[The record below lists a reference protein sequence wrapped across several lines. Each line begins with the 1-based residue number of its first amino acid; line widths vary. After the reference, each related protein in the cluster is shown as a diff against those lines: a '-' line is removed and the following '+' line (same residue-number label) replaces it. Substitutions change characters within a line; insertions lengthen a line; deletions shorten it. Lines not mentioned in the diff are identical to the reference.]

1 MIMVTERPKTYL
13 KESVLTKIQAKTPG
27 VSARRAQTEP
37 GTLSV
42 FPDKKMEGDQVV
54 EHEGSVLLL
63 IDGALS
69 ARLTGTTIDCVGSP
83 RESHLGIIPPTAIS
97 GSIEEPRGCSREH
110 GGSAV
115 RQEVVQRDRDRAWI
129 VHR

>member
-83 RESHLGIIPPTAIS
+83 PGIASRDHPSHSNLGIDRGATGLLAGARRECGPA
-97 GSIEEPRGCSREH
+97 RGCPTRP
-110 GGSAV
+110 
-115 RQEVVQRDRDRAWI
+115 
-129 VHR
+129 